1 MDAKRL
7 IFYKNVLF
15 EHDKDTIPP
24 QLIGSDPEL
33 EEVLYTKKRVTFTF
47 DEDIGVKNL
56 RENLV
61 ITPNFEDKLVYK
73 ALVRGKKLV
82 IGFEEPLDSN
92 RTYTVNLYGGVV
104 DLTESNVADDIALS
118 FSTGEAIDSIS
129 VLGRILW
136 AETQKAVKGAFVHLV
151 PVEPVGE
158 ETATPAE
165 TAEAEEAEEP
175 EEAEVTAEP
184 GEPVE
189 APAEEA
195 EEAAETL
202 EG

>member
-1 MDAKRL
+1 M
-7 IFYKNVLF
+7 
-15 EHDKDTIPP
+15 
-24 QLIGSDPEL
+24 
-33 EEVLYTKKRVTFTF
+33 
-47 DEDIGVKNL
+47 KNL

-158 ETATPAE
+158 ETATPAGRRRPE
-165 TAEAEEAEEP
+165 EAVEAEEAVE
-175 EEAEVTAEP
+175 TAEP

-189 APAEEA
+189 AAAPVELRRLRLETV
-195 EEAAETL
+195 EAAEAAEAGRLRRLLRRWSLGRLRSTAA
-202 EG
+202 GA